1 MKLSFVLTL
10 FAASLSVTSA
20 LAQASRDVINDLSPD
35 RKASAEAPQAP
46 RSPPNK
52 TGAAET
58 RYPRPG
64 DKPVAL
70 PDDGVVKHAM
80 PEDLSGAIAIAIRR
94 NPRIVVADASVRGAE
109 AQLLAA
115 QAGVAV
121 ADAKVRQAKADLNEL
136 TLKVVSEATEAF
148 REYAKLKK
156 LLSHFKD
163 PSNEASRGKLHELQS
178 MIERVEFRLNQ
189 ILGIGGDLEARPEDA
204 AAPAGAGRDGEW
216 GRELQLK
223 SKSAAGRENPQ
234 SPSLRGRFFSVEEQR
249 EARSPAIPKAL
260 RAVLAEE
267 TVLDFADQPL
277 RDAVEYLSDRH
288 DFQFITHEKSIDVPV
303 TVNIS
308 GITLAAALQAI
319 ADLTNYCFVFRDY
332 GILVVKEAEAE
343 LYEQNGAAMIAPG
356 RLPPVIEDRD
366 SDAAGGEKQ
375 PAEAV
380 QRQ

>member
-10 FAASLSVTSA
+10 FAASLSVTA
-20 LAQASRDVINDLSPD
+20 AQAQVPRAVHDVINDLSPD
-35 RKASAEAPQAP
+35 RKASAEGHQPP
-46 RSPPNK
+46 RSPKQPAA
-52 TGAAET
+52 GAAT
-58 RYPRPG
+58 KNKPGIPG
-64 DKPVAL
+64 DSDRPEEPIL
-70 PDDGVVKHAM
+70 REM
-80 PEDLSGAIAIAIRR
+80 PKDLSAAVSRALLR
-94 NPRIVVADASVRGAE
+94 NPQVLI
-109 AQLLAA
+109 
-115 QAGVAV
+115 
-121 ADAKVRQAKADLNEL
+121 ADAKVRQAQAELNEAKF
-136 TLKVVSEATEAF
+136 KVVSKVTAAF
-148 REYAKLKK
+148 RDYAHYKK
-156 LLSHFKD
+156 MLVDVQNPNSASDDLRRQIRQEI
-163 PSNEASRGKLHELQS
+163 EASELDL
-178 MIERVEFRLNQ
+178 IYL
-189 ILGIGGDLEARPEDA
+189 LGIGAEPTSLSQQAKLSVDETDYVWTYYAKTRGQPGTPA
-204 AAPAGAGRDGEW
+204 ADDGAPKPIKNE
-216 GRELQLK
+216 
-223 SKSAAGRENPQ
+223 
-234 SPSLRGRFFSVEEQR
+234 R

-288 DFQFITHEKSIDVPV
+288 GFQFITHEKSIDVPV
-303 TVNIS
+303 SVNIS